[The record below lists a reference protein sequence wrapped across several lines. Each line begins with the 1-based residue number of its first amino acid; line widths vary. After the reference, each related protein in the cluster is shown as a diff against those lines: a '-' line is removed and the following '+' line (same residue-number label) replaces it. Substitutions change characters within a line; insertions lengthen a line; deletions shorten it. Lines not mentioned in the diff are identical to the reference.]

1 MVLLLIL
8 NGTIDFKCTA
18 LNGTIIDFIND
29 NTTDLFKFKEKKGA
43 R

>member
-1 MVLLLIL
+1 MVLLTL
-8 NGTIDFKCTA
+8 NGTA

-29 NTTDLFKFKEKKGA
+29 NTIDLFKFKEKKGA

>member
-1 MVLLLIL
+1 MVLLTL
-8 NGTIDFKCTA
+8 NGKA